1 MAQSR
6 TWYSPVNGT
15 VQFMVQYNTVG
26 MHIEKYIKY
35 QDLVHLY
42 SEELKLI
49 DLDYTGP
56 KFELNENLFRLNN
69 CYRDL
74 KKSEL
79 AHNSQVRLV
88 KIKYQIRYH

>member
-1 MAQSR
+1 MIQSR

-49 DLDYTGP
+49 DLGYMGP
-56 KFELNENLFRLNN
+56 KFELNGSMGTFSGLTTVIET
-69 CYRDL
+69 
-74 KKSEL
+74 
-79 AHNSQVRLV
+79 
-88 KIKYQIRYH
+88 